1 MDRLLQNEIFV
12 RLLALALAVLIYLQV
27 VAQPANGNVQRTIV
41 GVPIRMVSLPS
52 DVAVA
57 TTHPTTVAITVSGS
71 AKVVN
76 SLNPGSVVASV
87 DMAAARIGTGAYYVQ
102 VSVPPGV
109 QPLEA
114 TPADVNV
121 TVEAVIERETA
132 VQVQVTGTAAK
143 GFGPSGAAAASS
155 QIVVLRGAAD
165 AVNQVVRTVA
175 TVDIT
180 GADATVS
187 QQVSPVA
194 EAQNGQ
200 AVTGVQVVPSTVGV
214 TVPIGPLTSG
224 RTVAVVPDV
233 TGQPA
238 AGYTVVGT
246 QAVPAQVDLLGPP
259 SDLSSLAH
267 VTTQAVSIQGDK
279 ASVTVPALVVE
290 PPGVTAVTPS
300 DVQVQVQIA
309 KATG

>member
-1 MDRLLQNEIFV
+1 VDRLLQNEIFV
-12 RLLALALAVLIYLQV
+12 RFLALALAVLIYLQV

-57 TTHPTTVAITVSGS
+57 ATHPTTVAITVSGS

-87 DMAAARIGTGAYYVQ
+87 DMAAARLGTAAYYVQ

-143 GFGPSGAAAASS
+143 GFGPSGAATSS
-155 QIVVLRGAAD
+155 SRIVVLRGAAD

-175 TVDIT
+175 SVDIT

-200 AVTGVQVVPSTVGV
+200 AVPGVQVVPSTVGV

-238 AGYTVVGT
+238 PGYTLVGT
-246 QAVPAQVDLLGPP
+246 QVVPAQVDLLGPP

-279 ASVTVPALVVE
+279 ASVTVQALVVE
-290 PPGVTAVTPS
+290 PAGVTAVTPS